1 MNLPRQADRI
11 LACRSINP
19 SAIHHKNKKNYEY
32 VKQFT
37 YILRTPSHKHTHTL
51 SFVGIP
57 QNKSKHQIT
66 TKMHSSILRPLI
78 GLLLLLS
85 CTSEAFSRA
94 QVNRGGQVVSV
105 HPPKPSTTALQQAS
119 LAPPLDDSPESLL
132 DNIRSKLLPTV
143 RARGGANGVS
153 AAANA
158 GNGSFLQKHPFLS
171 AVMIT
176 TVNSVAADLL
186 TQRFQGMVWN
196 PKRSLLFAAF
206 GFLYQGCAQY
216 AIVNLGWERLFPGTK
231 PKAVIAKICG
241 MNLLSDPLLF
251 MPTFYIFKETMTTGH
266 LGWATIKAAL
276 MAYQANCLFDW
287 RNSWMVWFPGHA
299 VTYGI
304 MPTHQRIPWMAFLSF
319 FYMCILSITRG

>member
-1 MNLPRQADRI
+1 M
-11 LACRSINP
+11 
-19 SAIHHKNKKNYEY
+19 
-32 VKQFT
+32 
-37 YILRTPSHKHTHTL
+37 
-51 SFVGIP
+51 
-57 QNKSKHQIT
+57 
-66 TKMHSSILRPLI
+66 MHSSILRPLL

-94 QVNRGGQVVSV
+94 QVNRGGRVASI
-105 HPPKPSTTALQQAS
+105 HPPTPSTTALQQAS
-119 LAPPLDDSPESLL
+119 LAPPSYDSPGNLL

-143 RARGGANGVS
+143 RADGVS
-153 AAANA
+153 VAANA
-158 GNGSFLQKHPFLS
+158 GNTSFLQKHPFLA

-176 TVNSVAADLL
+176 TVNSVTADLL

-276 MAYQANCLFDW
+276 MAYQANCVWDW

-299 VTYGI
+299 VTYGV
-304 MPTHQRIPWMAFLSF
+304 MPKHQRIPWMAFLSF